1 MRRDGENN
9 GQGSTAS
16 RRRLFQRSL
25 TIVVLSILQILTA
38 SYSVA
43 QDSIDFVYATN
54 GLERNQDNVIQNAAH
69 LDEFFDALYQLRLN
83 NDRKINIVH
92 IGDSH
97 IQADYL
103 TAVVR
108 RNFQKYFGNAGR
120 GLIIP
125 AKVAGTNG
133 PFNVVTNS
141 SEKWNS
147 GRVVEAA
154 NPLPIGI
161 GAITVQTT
169 NEHARLEVYMND
181 LWLDY
186 GFNALTLFFQKDESS
201 FYFSVKD
208 TLNKELAFIGSFTEE
223 PFVNYSRVVFPDAV
237 SAMSLETIKSMPTQ
251 NQAVIFGINL
261 ENDAN
266 GIRYHAIGVNGAR
279 YAHYNKASLLA
290 AQTAA
295 LTPDLFIV
303 SLGTNEAI
311 QYPYL
316 EKDLIAQ
323 IDNFISS
330 LKRNNP
336 KAKFMLVTPPGAFRK
351 KNKPNPGIE
360 ITRQQIIA
368 YAVENGFAFY
378 DMYKAMGGDQAAD
391 TWKACGMIRSDGV
404 HFTKDGYEYQG
415 TLFFKAMMKSYNQY
429 VSFRHP

>member
-1 MRRDGENN
+1 M
-9 GQGSTAS
+9 
-16 RRRLFQRSL
+16 LC
-25 TIVVLSILQILTA
+25 ILQISTA

-54 GLERNQDNVIQNAAH
+54 GLEKNQDNVINNATH

-108 RNFQKYFGNAGR
+108 RNFQQYFGNAGR

-141 SEKWNS
+141 SEKWNA
-147 GRVVEAA
+147 GRIVESS
-154 NPLPIGI
+154 NTLPIGI

-169 NEHARLEVYMND
+169 SEHARLDLYMND

-186 GFNALTLFFQKDESS
+186 SFNALTLFFQKDQSS

-208 TLNKELAFIGSFTEE
+208 TLNEELAFIGAFTEE
-223 PFVNYSRVVFPDAV
+223 SFVNYSRVVFPNAV
-237 SAMSLETIKSMPTQ
+237 SAISLETIKSTPDQ
-251 NQAVIFGINL
+251 RQAVVFGINL
-261 ENDAN
+261 ENDTN

-279 YAHYNKASLLA
+279 YAHYNKAPLFAS
-290 AQTAA
+290 QTAA

-311 QYPYL
+311 QYPYV
-316 EKDLIAQ
+316 EKDLITH
-323 IDNFISS
+323 IDNFITS

-336 KAKFMLVTPPGAFRK
+336 KAKFMLVTPPAAFRK

-368 YAVENGFAFY
+368 YAVENGLAFY

-391 TWKACGMIRSDGV
+391 TWKTCGMIRSDGV